1 MTILLDHLLPYLT
14 LTTQDSVYYTY
25 ILQKNIINRK
35 HTSRRNAV
43 PLLRQFSARIL
54 VTCRASCIVFPD
66 AITAQ
71 IMAPADEP
79 ANGVLS

>member
-1 MTILLDHLLPYLT
+1 MTNLPYIG
-14 LTTQDSVYYTY
+14 YNA
-25 ILQKNIINRK
+25 IAKNIRLLFGEKEDEK
-35 HTSRRNAV
+35 HTPRRNAV
-43 PLLRQFSARIL
+43 PLLRQLSARSF
-54 VTCRASCIVFPD
+54 VTFRASCIVFPD